1 MLETNRYH
9 RQILFAPIGESGQE
23 KLGQSHVLIIG
34 AGALG
39 SSSAE
44 ALTRAGV
51 GHITLIDRDYVEE
64 SNLQR
69 QQLFSEKD
77 MEQKMP
83 KAIAARQRLS
93 EVNSHVKIDAIVGDA
108 EVDILRKIVPEA
120 DLIIDATDNFETRLL
135 LNDMAQKYQ
144 KPWIYGAIVA
154 SYGVT
159 FTVVPEK
166 TPCLQ
171 CLQEYI
177 PVNGATCDSVGVIQ
191 PVVQKVVSQQVT
203 EALKLLTGNE
213 AALSGKLISFDLW
226 NNEHVEIDVASLRKA
241 DCPSCSEKRSYPN
254 LAYDS
259 RLKTAVLCGRNTVQ
273 LRPQRK
279 QTDLNEVAK
288 ELQKNDQIKLFQ
300 NPYLLSFEVDSFR
313 IVLFQDGRA
322 LVHGTMDQMEAKN
335 IYHRYLG

>member
-1 MLETNRYH
+1 METNRYH
-9 RQILFAPIGESGQE
+9 RQTLFTPIGETGQE
-23 KLGQSHVLIIG
+23 KLSRSHVLIIG

-39 SSSAE
+39 SSSSE

-69 QQLFSEKD
+69 QQLFSEED
-77 MEQKMP
+77 MRQKMP
-83 KAIAARQRLS
+83 KAIAAKQRLS
-93 EVNSHVKIDAIVGDA
+93 EINSHVKIDAIVGDA
-108 EVDILRKIVPEA
+108 EIDVLRRIVPET
-120 DLIIDATDNFETRLL
+120 DIIMDATDNFETRLL
-135 LNDMAQKYQ
+135 LNDIAQKYH
-144 KPWIYGAIVA
+144 KPWIYGAVVA

-159 FTVVPEK
+159 FTVLPDK

-177 PVNGATCDSVGVIQ
+177 PANGATCDSVGIIQ
-191 PVVQKVVSQQVT
+191 PVIQKVVSQQVT

-226 NNEHVEIDVASLRKA
+226 NNEHTEIEVASLRKA
-241 DCPSCSEKRSYPN
+241 DCPSCSKKRSYPN
-254 LAYDS
+254 LDRDS
-259 RLKTAVLCGRNTVQ
+259 HLKTAVLCGRNTVQ

-279 QTDLNEVAK
+279 QTDLDEVAK
-288 ELQKNDQIKLFQ
+288 ELQKNKQIKLFQ

-313 IVLFQDGRA
+313 IVLFQDGRT
-322 LVHGTMDQMEAKN
+322 LVHGTMDHLEAKN
-335 IYHRYLG
+335 VYHRYLG

>member
-1 MLETNRYH
+1 METSRYH
-9 RQILFAPIGESGQE
+9 RQILFTPIGETGQE
-23 KLGQSHVLIIG
+23 KLIRSHVLIVG

-69 QQLFSEKD
+69 QQLFSEED
-77 MEQKMP
+77 MRLKTP
-83 KAIAARQRLS
+83 KAIAAKQRLS
-93 EVNSHVKIDAIVGDA
+93 QVNSHVKIDAIVGDA
-108 EVDILRKIVPEA
+108 EIDTLRQIVPEVN
-120 DLIIDATDNFETRLL
+120 LIIDATDNFETRLL
-135 LNDMAQKYQ
+135 LNDIAQKYQ
-144 KPWIYGAIVA
+144 KPWIYGAVVA

-159 FTVVPEK
+159 FTVLPDK

-171 CLQEYI
+171 CLQAYI
-177 PVNGATCDSVGVIQ
+177 PANGATCDSVGIIQ

-226 NNEHVEIDVASLRKA
+226 KNEHTEIEAAALRKT
-241 DCPSCSEKRSYPN
+241 DCPSCSENRSYPN

-273 LRPQRK
+273 LRPQRV
-279 QTDLNEVAK
+279 QTDLDEVAK
-288 ELQKNDQIKLFQ
+288 ELQKNKQIKLFQ

-313 IVLFQDGRA
+313 VVLFQDGRA
-322 LVHGTMDQMEAKN
+322 LIHGTMDQLEAKN

>member
-1 MLETNRYH
+1 METSRYH
-9 RQILFAPIGESGQE
+9 RQILFTPIGETGQE
-23 KLGQSHVLIIG
+23 KLIRSHVLIVG

-69 QQLFSEKD
+69 QQLFSEED
-77 MEQKMP
+77 MRLKTP
-83 KAIAARQRLS
+83 KAIAAKQRLS
-93 EVNSHVKIDAIVGDA
+93 QVNSHVKIDAIVGDA
-108 EVDILRKIVPEA
+108 EIDTLRQIVPEVN
-120 DLIIDATDNFETRLL
+120 LIIDATDNFETRLL
-135 LNDMAQKYQ
+135 LNDIAQKYQ
-144 KPWIYGAIVA
+144 KPWIYGAVVA

-159 FTVVPEK
+159 FTILPDK

-171 CLQEYI
+171 CLQAYI
-177 PVNGATCDSVGVIQ
+177 PANGATCDSVGIIQ

-226 NNEHVEIDVASLRKA
+226 KNEHTEIEAAALRKT
-241 DCPSCSEKRSYPN
+241 DCPSCSENRSYPN

-273 LRPQRK
+273 LRPQRE
-279 QTDLNEVAK
+279 QTDLDEVAK
-288 ELQKNDQIKLFQ
+288 ELQKNKQIKLFQ

-313 IVLFQDGRA
+313 VVLFQDGRA
-322 LVHGTMDQMEAKN
+322 LIHGTMDQLEAKN

>member
-1 MLETNRYH
+1 METNRYH
-9 RQILFAPIGESGQE
+9 RQILFAPIGENGQE
-23 KLGQSHVLIIG
+23 KLNQSHVLIVG

-44 ALTRAGV
+44 ALARAGV
-51 GHITLIDRDYVEE
+51 GHLTLIDRDYVEE

-77 MEQKMP
+77 MKQKTP
-83 KAIAARQRLS
+83 KAIAAKQRLS
-93 EVNSHVKIDAIVGDA
+93 EVNSHVRIDAIVGDA
-108 EVDILRKIVPEA
+108 EIDLLRQIAPEA
-120 DLIIDATDNFETRLL
+120 DLIIDATDNFDTRLL
-135 LNDMAQKYQ
+135 LNDIAQKYQ
-144 KPWIYGAIVA
+144 KPWIYGAVVA

-159 FTVVPEK
+159 FTVLPDK

-177 PVNGATCDSVGVIQ
+177 PANGATCDSVGIIQ
-191 PVVQKVVSQQVT
+191 PVVQRVVSQQVT

-213 AALSGKLISFDLW
+213 AALSGRLISFDLW
-226 NNEHVEIDVASLRKA
+226 KNEHTEIEVDALRKA

-259 RLKTAVLCGRNTVQ
+259 RLKSAVLCGRNTVQ

-279 QTDLNEVAK
+279 QTDLDEVAK
-288 ELQKNDQIKLFQ
+288 ELQKNKQIKLFQ

-322 LVHGTMDQMEAKN
+322 LVHGTMDQLEAKN
-335 IYHRYLG
+335 VYHRYLG

>member
-1 MLETNRYH
+1 METNRYH
-9 RQILFAPIGESGQE
+9 RQILFAPIGEAGQE
-23 KLGQSHVLIIG
+23 KLIRSHVLIVG

-51 GHITLIDRDYVEE
+51 GQLTIIDRDYVEE

-69 QQLFSEKD
+69 QQLFSEAD
-77 MEQKMP
+77 MKQKMP
-83 KAIAARQRLS
+83 KAVAAKQRLS

-108 EVDILRKIVPEA
+108 EIDILREIVPET

-135 LNDMAQKYQ
+135 LNDIAQKYQ
-144 KPWIYGAIVA
+144 KPWIYGAVVA

-159 FTVVPEK
+159 FTVLPDK

-177 PVNGATCDSVGVIQ
+177 PANGATCDSVGIIQ
-191 PVVQKVVSQQVT
+191 PVVQKVVSQQIT

-213 AALSGKLISFDLW
+213 AALSGKFISFDLW
-226 NNEHVEIDVASLRKA
+226 KNEHTEMEAEALRKP
-241 DCPSCSEKRSYPN
+241 DCPSCSSKRSYPN

-279 QTDLNEVAK
+279 QTDLDEVAK
-288 ELQKNDQIKLFQ
+288 ELKKNKQIKLFQ

-313 IVLFQDGRA
+313 IVLFQDGRV
-322 LVHGTMDQMEAKN
+322 LVHGTMDSIEAKN

>member
-1 MLETNRYH
+1 METNRYQ
-9 RQILFAPIGESGQE
+9 RQILFTPIGETGQE
-23 KLGQSHVLIIG
+23 KLSRSHVLIVG
-34 AGALG
+34 TGALG

-44 ALTRAGV
+44 ALARAGV
-51 GHITLIDRDYVEE
+51 GHLTLIDRDYVEE

-69 QQLFSEKD
+69 QQLFSEED
-77 MEQKMP
+77 MRQKTP
-83 KAIAARQRLS
+83 KAIAAKQRLS
-93 EVNSHVKIDAIVGDA
+93 QVNSHIHIDAIVGDA
-108 EVDILRKIVPEA
+108 EIDLLRQIAPKV

-135 LNDMAQKYQ
+135 LNDTAQKYQ
-144 KPWIYGAIVA
+144 KPWIYGAVVA

-159 FTVVPEK
+159 FTVLPDK

-171 CLQEYI
+171 CLAEYI
-177 PVNGATCDSVGVIQ
+177 PNNGATCDSVGIIQ

-213 AALSGKLISFDLW
+213 AALSGKLIAFDLW
-226 NNEHVEIDVASLRKA
+226 ENQHTEIEVASLRKA

-254 LAYDS
+254 LAYDA

-279 QTDLNEVAK
+279 KTDLAEVAK
-288 ELQKNDQIKLFQ
+288 ELQKNNQIKLFQ

-313 IVLFQDGRA
+313 VVLFQDGRV
-322 LVHGTMDQMEAKN
+322 LIHGTMDQLEAKT